1 MNITKE
7 EFEQWRSNPVTLEIM
22 KILMER
28 QDKIAHQIA
37 SGACLGDESAHA
49 LAVGRYQEIDDL
61 RKMKYEDMFSK
72 IEVKTKERK

>member
-7 EFEQWRSNPVTLEIM
+7 EFEQWRSNPVTLEVM
-22 KILMER
+22 EILRER
-28 QDKIAHQIA
+28 KDKIAHQIA

-61 RKMKYEDMFSK
+61 REMKYEDMFDK
-72 IEVKTKERK
+72 VEVITKEKE